1 MASIVSRFR
10 FEPLPRTKTAITEPF
25 WVRILLTGIALSFL
39 LLFLF
44 VPLAVVF
51 YEALIKGIPGYLE
64 TFQDSDAVF
73 AIWMTLKVAAISVP
87 INTIFGL
94 AAAWLIT
101 KFSFRGKSLLTT
113 IIDLPFAVS
122 PVIAG
127 MIFVLVFSTRH
138 GWMGSFLEEHGI
150 QILFSTPGIVLATLF
165 ITLPFVA
172 RELIPVMQMQGNDE
186 EYAALTLGASGW
198 RTFWRVTLPNVKWGL
213 FYGVVLSNARAMGE
227 FGAVAVVSG
236 NIKGVTSTMPL
247 YIETLYL
254 EYQTVPA
261 FALAS
266 ILTLL
271 ALVTLLLKNFIEWRM
286 QRSRDSIA

>member
-10 FEPLPRTKTAITEPF
+10 FEPLPRTQTAITEPF
-25 WVRILLTGIALSFL
+25 WVRFLLTAIALGFL
-39 LLFLF
+39 ILFLF
-44 VPLAVVF
+44 MPLAVVF
-51 YEALIKGIPGYLE
+51 YEALIKGLPDYLE

-113 IIDLPFAVS
+113 LIDLPFAVS

-127 MIFVLVFSTRH
+127 LIFVLVFSSTH
-138 GWMGSFLEEHGI
+138 GWLGPIVSEYGI
-150 QILFSTPGIVLATLF
+150 KIIFSTPGIVLATLF
-165 ITLPFVA
+165 VTLPFVA
-172 RELIPVMQMQGNDE
+172 RELIPLMQMQGSDE

-213 FYGVVLSNARAMGE
+213 FYGVILSNARAMGE

-254 EYQTVPA
+254 EYQSVPA

-271 ALVTLLLKNFIEWRM
+271 ALVTLLLKNLIEWRM
-286 QRSRDSIA
+286 HQTRKA

>member
-1 MASIVSRFR
+1 MRY
-10 FEPLPRTKTAITEPF
+10 
-25 WVRILLTGIALSFL
+25 LLIGIAMAFL
-39 LLFLF
+39 LMFLF
-44 VPLAVVF
+44 IPLIAVF
-51 YEALIKGIPGYLE
+51 YEALRHGVSLYLAS
-64 TFQDSDAVF
+64 FDDSDAVW
-73 AIWMTLKVAAISVP
+73 AILLTLKVAAIVVP
-87 INTIFGL
+87 INTVFGL

-127 MIFVLVFSTRH
+127 LIFVLIFSRNH
-138 GWMGSFLEEHGI
+138 GWFGPWLDEHGI
-150 QILFSTPGIVLATLF
+150 QIIFSTPGIVLATLF

-172 RELIPVMQMQGNDE
+172 RELIPVMQMQGRDE
-186 EYAALTLGASGW
+186 EHAALTLGASGW
-198 RTFWRVTLPNVKWGL
+198 RTFWSVTLPNVKWGL
-213 FYGVVLSNARAMGE
+213 FYGIILCNARAMGE

-261 FALAS
+261 FALSS
-266 ILTLL
+266 ILTML
-271 ALVTLLLKNFIEWRM
+271 ALLTLLLKNLIEWRI
-286 QRSRDSIA
+286 QRGSEATH

>member
-1 MASIVSRFR
+1 MASVISRFR
-10 FEPLPRTKTAITEPF
+10 LEPLPRTQTAITEPF
-25 WVRILLTGIALSFL
+25 WVRLLLIAIALGFL
-39 LLFLF
+39 VLFLF
-44 VPLAVVF
+44 IPLVAVF
-51 YEALIKGIPGYLE
+51 YEAFQHGYRLYLA
-64 TFQDSDAVF
+64 TFDDSDAVY
-73 AIWMTLKVAAISVP
+73 AIWMTLKVAAITVP
-87 INTIFGL
+87 INTVFGL

-101 KFSFRGKSLLTT
+101 KFTFRGKSLLTT

-127 MIFVLVFSTRH
+127 LIFVLVFSSTH
-138 GWMGSFLEEHGI
+138 GWFGPVISEYGI
-150 QILFSTPGIVLATLF
+150 QIIFSTPGIVLATLF

-172 RELIPVMQMQGNDE
+172 RELIPVMQLQGNDE

-198 RTFWRVTLPNVKWGL
+198 KTFWRVTLPNVKWGL
-213 FYGVVLSNARAMGE
+213 FYGVILSNARAMGE

-271 ALVTLLLKNFIEWRM
+271 ALVTLLLKNLIEWRM
-286 QRSRDSIA
+286 HQTSKL

>member
-1 MASIVSRFR
+1 MSSIVSRFR
-10 FEPLPRTKTAITEPF
+10 FEPLPRTQTAITEPF
-25 WVRILLTGIALSFL
+25 WVRFLLIGIALSFL

-44 VPLAVVF
+44 IPLIVVF
-51 YEALIKGIPGYLE
+51 YEALRQGVSLYFASFE
-64 TFQDSDAVF
+64 DSDAVF
-73 AIWMTLKVAAISVP
+73 AIWMTLKVALITVP
-87 INTIFGL
+87 LNTVFGL
-94 AAAWLIT
+94 AAAWLVT

-113 IIDLPFAVS
+113 LIDLPFAVS

-127 MIFVLVFSTRH
+127 LIFVLVFSSTH
-138 GWMGSFLEEHGI
+138 GWFGPIVSEYGI
-150 QILFSTPGIVLATLF
+150 KIIFSTPGIVLATLF
-165 ITLPFVA
+165 VTLPFVA

-261 FALAS
+261 FTLAS
-266 ILTLL
+266 ILTFL
-271 ALVTLLLKNFIEWRM
+271 ALVTLLLKNLIEWRM
-286 QRSRDSIA
+286 HQTRNV